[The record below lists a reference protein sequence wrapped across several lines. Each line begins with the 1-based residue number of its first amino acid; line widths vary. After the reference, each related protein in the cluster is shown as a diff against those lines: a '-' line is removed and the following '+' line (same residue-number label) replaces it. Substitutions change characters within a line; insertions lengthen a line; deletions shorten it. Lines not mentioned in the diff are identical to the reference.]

1 MNSLQNPQ
9 FLGILNISPPPKLPN
24 PRKSFPFGNPIS
36 GRLTDPSSSH
46 ISLKT
51 IIFPFLSTPL
61 PSFAAEVDESSGKI
75 NIESILISID
85 DFFNRYPFFVAG
97 VTFIWL
103 VAIPL
108 FQEYVLR
115 KCKPIMAIDAY
126 RKLRDLPNS
135 QLLDIRKKKSFMF
148 MDSPNLSIFSKNTVW
163 MEFDEE
169 NEDLFVKEVL
179 KRFQDPGN
187 TVLCVL
193 DNFDGNSLKVAE
205 LLFKN
210 GFKEA
215 YAIEGGLRGKDGWE
229 EIQEDLL
236 PPSVRVYPRK
246 KKKSKNSSQSRLDS
260 LFKDEKA
267 SDIDRALSNNTENG
281 SVSTMNEVPP
291 QATSVQQRPL
301 SPFPNYPDLKP
312 PSSPTPSKP
321 RT

>member
-36 GRLTDPSSSH
+36 GRLTDPSSSR

-51 IIFPFLSTPL
+51 LIFPFLSTPL
-61 PSFAAEVDESSGKI
+61 PSYAAEVDESSGRI

-148 MDSPNLSIFSKNTVW
+148 MDSPNLSILSKNTVW
-163 MEFDEE
+163 VEFDEE

-179 KRFQDPGN
+179 KRFEDPGN

-229 EIQEDLL
+229 EIQENLL

-246 KKKSKNSSQSRLDS
+246 KKSVKSNRSKLNSL
-260 LFKDEKA
+260 LKDEKA
-267 SDIDRALSNNTENG
+267 TEHGRAQRNDTENG
-281 SVSTMNEVPP
+281 YVSTMNEASR

-301 SPFPNYPDLKP
+301 SPYPNYPDLKP
-312 PSSPTPSKP
+312 PSSPSPSKP

>member
-24 PRKSFPFGNPIS
+24 PRKSFPFVNPIS

-51 IIFPFLSTPL
+51 FIFPFLSTPL

-126 RKLRDLPNS
+126 RKFRDLPNS

-179 KRFQDPGN
+179 KIFEDPGN

-246 KKKSKNSSQSRLDS
+246 KKKSKKLSQSNLNS
-260 LFKDEKA
+260 LVKDEKA
-267 SDIDRALSNNTENG
+267 SDNDQALSNNTENG
-281 SVSTMNEVPP
+281 YVSTMNEVPP
-291 QATSVQQRPL
+291 QETSVQQRPL
-301 SPFPNYPDLKP
+301 SPYPNYSDLKP

-321 RT
+321 QT